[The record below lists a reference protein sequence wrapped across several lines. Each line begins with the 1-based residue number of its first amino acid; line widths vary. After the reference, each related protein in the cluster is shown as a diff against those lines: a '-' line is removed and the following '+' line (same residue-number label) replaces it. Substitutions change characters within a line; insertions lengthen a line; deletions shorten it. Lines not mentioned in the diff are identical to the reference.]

1 MSDSLTLPSKELS
14 HRLLKGVSYKD
25 RLSAG
30 RLLPPLGIIRGDVR
44 SLEELHL
51 LLAPDDRSL
60 PGVSFNVLVDWVGRV
75 LGDKDLAG
83 AVGTV
88 TRDAASYVEGCLKV
102 YDLVGLRLEQAR
114 EAVGQEVST

>member
-1 MSDSLTLPSKELS
+1 MSDSLTPPSKELS

-60 PGVSFNVLVDWVGRV
+60 PGLNLSI
-75 LGDKDLAG
+75 LAG
-83 AVGTV
+83 WVERVIGDGELANALRSRIGNS
-88 TRDAASYVEGCLKV
+88 RNYVEGCLKV
-102 YDLVGLRLEQAR
+102 YNLVGLRLEQAR
-114 EAVGQEVST
+114 EAVKPEAE